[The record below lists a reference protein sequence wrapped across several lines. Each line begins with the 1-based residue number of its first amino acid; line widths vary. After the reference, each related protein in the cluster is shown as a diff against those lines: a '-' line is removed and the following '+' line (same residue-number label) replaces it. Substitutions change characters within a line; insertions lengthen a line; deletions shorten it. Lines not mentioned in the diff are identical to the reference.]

1 MRLLYLAPAALGLL
15 AVLSGCATT
24 YDAAWPPPRPL
35 GDAVSAYQPPQSPAR
50 ADSLA
55 ALVPSPEGV
64 LTLREALAL
73 ALLHNPD
80 LRAFG
85 WEVRAREA
93 RTLQAGLPPN
103 PELGTDLENFAGGG
117 PVSGFDATE
126 VTVGLSQLIELGGD
140 RRRRRD
146 VAALERDLAG
156 WDYET
161 VRLDVFT
168 ETAQAFTDLLA
179 AQERMLLADS
189 LLGQA
194 ELFYESVAARVEA
207 GKVSALEERR
217 AQVVRSTAAIQRARA
232 ARELAAARVRLSANW
247 GRTDPAF
254 ERVVGDLSVVVPPP
268 PPESLEAF
276 IERNPDVA
284 RWSAEMALRRADVAL
299 EKARRIPNPSLLL
312 GVRRLRELGETALTA
327 GVSIPLSIFDRN
339 QGAIR
344 ETEYRLRQGEELR
357 RSEET
362 RARRMLA
369 EAYALLAAGYDEVR
383 TLREEVLPAARE
395 NFAATQEGYREGKF
409 DLLTVLDAQRILFET
424 TNRYVDALAAY
435 HAALAEVE
443 RLIGTPLSDVTNQ

>member
-1 MRLLYLAPAALGLL
+1 MRLLYLAPAALGML
-15 AVLSGCATT
+15 AALSGCATT

-35 GDAVSAYQPPQSPAR
+35 GDAVSTYHPPQSPAR

-93 RTLQAGLPPN
+93 RALQAGLPPN
-103 PELGTDLENFAGGG
+103 PEIGTDLENFAGSGSVG
-117 PVSGFDATE
+117 GFDAAE

-161 VRLDVFT
+161 VRLDVLT

-179 AQERMLLADS
+179 AQERMSLADS
-189 LLGQA
+189 LFGQA
-194 ELFYESVAARVEA
+194 ELFYESVTARVEA

-217 AQVVRSTAAIQRARA
+217 AQIVRSTAAIQRERA
-232 ARELAAARVRLSANW
+232 ARELAAARVRLSAGW
-247 GRTDPAF
+247 GRTDPLF
-254 ERVVGDLSVVVPPP
+254 ERVVGDLSAIAPPP
-268 PPESLEAF
+268 PAADVEAF

-312 GVRRLRELGETALTA
+312 GVRRLRDLGETALTA

-424 TNRYVDALAAY
+424 TNRYVDALAVY
-435 HAALAEVE
+435 HAARAEVE
-443 RLIGTPLSDVTNQ
+443 RLIGTPLSDVTNR

>member
-1 MRLLYLAPAALGLL
+1 MRLLYLAPAALGML

-35 GDAVSAYQPPQSPAR
+35 GDAVPAYHPPQSPAR

-73 ALLHNPD
+73 ALLYNPD

-103 PELGTDLENFAGGG
+103 PEIGTELENFAGGG

-126 VTVGLSQLIELGGD
+126 VTVGLSRLIELGGD

-161 VRLDVFT
+161 VRLDVLT

-179 AQERMLLADS
+179 AQERMSLADS

-217 AQVVRSTAAIQRARA
+217 AQIVRSTAAIQRERA
-232 ARELAAARVRLSANW
+232 ARDLAAARVRLSAGW

-254 ERVVGDLSVVVPPP
+254 ERVVGDLSVVAPPP
-268 PPESLEAF
+268 PFQGVEAF

-284 RWSAEMALRRADVAL
+284 RWNAEMALRRADVAL

-424 TNRYVDALAAY
+424 TNRYVDALAGY
-435 HAALAEVE
+435 HAARAEVE
-443 RLIGTPLSDVTNQ
+443 RLIGTPLSDVTNR